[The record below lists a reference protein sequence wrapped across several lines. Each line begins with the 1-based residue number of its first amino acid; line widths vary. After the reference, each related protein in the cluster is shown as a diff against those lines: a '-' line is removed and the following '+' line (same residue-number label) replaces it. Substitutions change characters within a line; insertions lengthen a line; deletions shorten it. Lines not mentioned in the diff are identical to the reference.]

1 MPLYMDVHS
10 NLNGATAQA
19 LLEAHERDL
28 LVQDQYNVRYHTFWF
43 NEEAGKAFCLMDAPS
58 PEAAAAVH
66 SEAHGNLAEE
76 IIEVAPIMVDP
87 FLQLNRD
94 LFPGPQRVGGSG
106 SLDTAFRV
114 IMFTDIE
121 GSTALA
127 DRLGDDAALLH
138 VRAHNSI
145 IRECLAAHAGTEV
158 KHTGDGIM
166 ASFAAATRALE
177 CAIAM
182 QRSLDAHNTAADM
195 PLRVRIGLNAGE
207 PVTESEDLFG
217 SAVNLA
223 RRVCDHAAPGQ
234 VLVTNVVRE
243 LCLGKRFV
251 LAECGNCELKGF
263 QDPVRLYEV
272 HWWQQN

>member
-1 MPLYMDVHS
+1 MPLFMDVHG
-10 NLNGATAQA
+10 NLNGTTAQA
-19 LLEAHERDL
+19 LMEAHERDL
-28 LVQDQYNVRYHTFWF
+28 LVQDRYGVRYHTFWF

-58 PEAAAAVH
+58 REAAAAVH
-66 SEAHGNLAEE
+66 SEAHGNVAEE
-76 IIEVAPIMVDP
+76 IIEVAPVMVDQ
-87 FLQLNRD
+87 FLQLNRG
-94 LFPGPQRVGGSG
+94 LFPGPQRVPGSD
-106 SLDTAFRV
+106 SALDSAFRV

-138 VRAHNSI
+138 LRAHNSI
-145 IRECLAAHAGTEV
+145 IRECLAAHGGTEV

-177 CAIAM
+177 CAIAI
-182 QRSLDAHNTAADM
+182 QRGLETHNAGGAEL
-195 PLRVRIGLNAGE
+195 PLRVRIGVNAGE

-251 LAECGNCELKGF
+251 LAACGDCELKGF

-272 HWWQQN
+272 RWWQ